1 MIKEWQ
7 IIGDNM
13 RYLQTYKLFES
24 VSDDAY
30 EKWISA
36 KTEYDAKISEL
47 KAEYL
52 EGVKQCMF
60 DLTDNF
66 NHTSSVKLSD
76 NFRKNSGGDLVAK
89 IKFDVITD
97 RIDEFFDI
105 LEEMEETVKSYISQ
119 YRRIQISS
127 VNFMA
132 GDEAGSIVGTLY
144 RQNIYSIKEVRKN
157 IKKQIE
163 GYKNHQRV
171 VTGVVIE
178 VEI

>member
-1 MIKEWQ
+1 
-7 IIGDNM
+7 M
-13 RYLQTYKLFES
+13 RYLKTYKLFES

-66 NHTSSVKLSD
+66 NHTSSVTLDKD
-76 NFRKNSGGDLVAK
+76 FRPNSGGDLVAK
-89 IKFDVITD
+89 FKFKVSKD
-97 RIDEFFDI
+97 RIDEFFDT
-105 LEEMEETVKSYISQ
+105 LEGLEETVKSYISQ
-119 YRRIQISS
+119 YRRIQVSEISFRGGREG
-127 VNFMA
+127 VEDIEGN
-132 GDEAGSIVGTLY
+132 EVGRLY
-144 RQNIYSIKEVRKN
+144 HQNPYSLKDIRKKVKKE
-157 IKKQIE
+157 IE
-163 GYKNHQRV
+163 GYESYKLNLA
-171 VTGVVIE
+171 GIVIE